1 MSLTK
6 ETRDLLYTRY
16 VQDFKKIKKNK
27 IKDKKAASSRERAVR
42 EAIAGGQR
50 RRKPV
55 SADHKKMCASL
66 VGYYASVKDMEKRN
80 HAISLQDD
88 IINIDLNYI
97 AIQDFGEGF
106 ARYLLEK
113 QKDNNLVRVRI
124 SELYPGY
131 AEHAA
136 EELRDVIIEKVQV
149 NEAMEYAEAFAME
162 RKFILHIGGTNS
174 GKTYSSIERLKEAQC
189 GVYAGPL
196 RLLALEIY
204 DKLTEAN
211 VPCSMLTGEEQYICE
226 HSFVT
231 SATVEMVS
239 LRQEYDI
246 AVIDE
251 AQMISDPFRGHVWSR
266 LIMGLK
272 AHEIHLCMAPEAE
285 KVIIR
290 LLQECQQSYEVV
302 YHERNTELV
311 FEDKPF
317 VMETDIVKGDALI
330 LFSKKAVLDVAA
342 RLEMMGVRASV
353 IYGNL
358 PPQIRKKQFEMFLH
372 GRTEVVVATDAIG
385 LGVNLPI
392 RRIIFMTTMKF
403 DGKHYRPL
411 NQYEVRQIAGRA
423 GRRGL
428 YDEGFV
434 TAASYH
440 DLYRIKETYKQNV
453 PLRDIRIGFPIPL
466 LELEAPIDMLL
477 TEWSKIKPDLK
488 VYKKIDVGELL
499 DRYKILK
506 NLEREGHDFGD
517 KMELFSLMSCE
528 VDIGNRDCVKLWK
541 EYCITYKNR
550 DSMRFPKMQ
559 EATGINTL
567 EQAESYYRMLDL
579 YNQFS
584 TRFQK
589 PREEQ
594 RLMDARVDVEA
605 IILEELGKSKKG
617 YLRRC
622 NYCGKLLPIGA
633 RWPVCDECYG
643 G

>member
-1 MSLTK
+1 MNLTK
-6 ETRDLLYTRY
+6 ETRDLLQARY
-16 VQDFKKIKKNK
+16 VQDFKRVKRSK
-27 IKDKKAASSRERAVR
+27 IKDRRAAAGRERAVQ
-42 EAIAGGQR
+42 EAVAGGRR

-55 SADHKKMCASL
+55 SEDHKRMCASL
-66 VGYYASVKDMEKRN
+66 VGYYSSVKNEAKRS
-80 HAISLQDD
+80 HAIGLQGE
-88 IINIDLNYI
+88 IIEIDLDYI
-97 AIQDFGEGF
+97 SIQDFGEGF
-106 ARYLLEK
+106 AKYLLEK
-113 QKDNNLVRVRI
+113 RRDVNLARMRI
-124 SELYPGY
+124 SELYPVY

-136 EELRDVIIEKVQV
+136 EELRDVIIDKVQI
-149 NEAMEYAEAFAME
+149 NTAMEYAEAFEM
-162 RKFILHIGGTNS
+162 RRRFILHIGGTNS
-174 GKTYSSIERLKEAQC
+174 GKTYSAIERLKEAQC

-204 DKLTEAN
+204 DKLTEAD

-239 LRQEYDI
+239 LRNEYDI

-266 LIMGLK
+266 LIMGLR

-285 KVIIR
+285 QVIIR
-290 LLQECQQSYEVV
+290 LLKECRQSYEVV
-302 YHERNTELV
+302 HHERNTELI
-311 FEDKPF
+311 FEKKPF
-317 VMETDIVKGDALI
+317 QIEKDIVRGDALI

-372 GRTEVVVATDAIG
+372 GKTEVVVATDAIG

-428 YDEGFV
+428 YDEGYV
-434 TAASYH
+434 TATSYH
-440 DLYRIKETYKQNV
+440 DLHRLQEAYRKNV
-453 PLRDIRIGFPIPL
+453 PLRDIRIGFPSPL
-466 LELEAPIDMLL
+466 LELDAPIDMLL
-477 TEWSKIKPDLK
+477 TEWSKIKPELK
-488 VYKKIDVGELL
+488 VYKKVDVAELL

-506 NLEREGHDFGD
+506 NLEQQGYDFGD
-517 KMELFSLMSCE
+517 RMELFSLMSCE
-528 VDIGNRDCVKLWK
+528 VDIGNRDCVRLWK
-541 EYCITYKNR
+541 EYCITYKER
-550 DSMRFPKMQ
+550 ESMRFPRME

-589 PREEQ
+589 PKEEQ
-594 RLMDARVDVEA
+594 RLMDARVDAEA
-605 IILEELGKSKKG
+605 VILEELGKSKKG

-633 RWPVCDECYG
+633 RWPVCDSCYSG
-643 G
+643 